1 MRYYLDTNIVVFL
14 LSRDLDNLDA
24 QVEAIIAD
32 FSNILYVSST
42 VINEIILF
50 YKSGKLKLWSCKSA
64 QDVLK
69 GIQTAG
75 IEIVFYNSYHLGKY
89 IELNLFQ
96 NHKDANDHAI
106 IAQAISDKIPLI
118 SSDRCFENY
127 KSQGLDFIYNK
138 R

>member
-1 MRYYLDTNIVVFL
+1 MRCYLDTNIVVFL

-32 FSNILYVSST
+32 FSNILYTSSI
-42 VINEIILF
+42 VINEIILL
-50 YKSGKLKLWSCKSA
+50 YKSGKLKLWNCKSA

-69 GIQTAG
+69 GIQRAG
-75 IEIVFYNSYHLGKY
+75 IEIVYYNSYHLKKY
-89 IELNLFQ
+89 IELNLFG
-96 NHKDANDHAI
+96 NHKDLNDHAI

-127 KSQGLDFIYNK
+127 TSQGLAFIYNK